1 MMNDMGVFL
10 TMNKYIKREEW
21 KALMDKQFQL
31 LQSYFMLY
39 FDLKTLEKYYEE
51 VLRGNKH
58 KHSFGLPGCKQANS
72 LATLCK
78 PPINKEQWQLYEKVW
93 KW

>member
-1 MMNDMGVFL
+1 MNDMGVFL
-10 TMNKYIKREEW
+10 TINKYIKREEW

-51 VLRGNKH
+51 V
-58 KHSFGLPGCKQANS
+58 
-72 LATLCK
+72 
-78 PPINKEQWQLYEKVW
+78 
-93 KW
+93 